1 MKMKNFSFGATVLA
15 ILLCACQSKEKEQQY
30 TITASMQV
38 FEDNGIVV
46 DSIVLM
52 DSEGNKLQSATNI
65 KKELK
70 MKGTT
75 DKSELASLVLYIK
88 YGENEEENHSSNVD
102 FILEPGDI
110 VMDTEAG
117 LFKGTPLNDAV
128 WEFQQK
134 IYNAYQNGGEGIEE
148 ILRQYVNEHKD
159 DASCPLIMSTDVP
172 DLVDASVMSELWEMC
187 SEKNK
192 QTEAMQAL
200 KAKIDKKSLTA
211 AGKNFTDFEA
221 EYDGKVQ
228 RLSDYVGKGK
238 YVLVDFW
245 ASWCGP
251 CRRAIRNHMLDLWAQ
266 NSDKI
271 NIVGIAVW
279 EDGIEDTKKAMK
291 ELGVTWP
298 VIFTGGRG
306 EESPTTG
313 YGVTGIPT
321 LMVLSPDGTI
331 IYKGFGVEGAIEALL
346 R

>member
-1 MKMKNFSFGATVLA
+1 MKKITLYAGVAIAA
-15 ILLCACQSKEKEQQY
+15 ILAASCGSKPSVNWKEA
-30 TITASMQV
+30 I
-38 FEDNGIVV
+38 
-46 DSIVLM
+46 
-52 DSEGNKLQSATNI
+52 
-65 KKELK
+65 
-70 MKGTT
+70 
-75 DKSELASLVLYIK
+75 SELEEKAEQAYYDESLKTEDEKDAAYYAVLQEAFEAHKKDSLGLYAFTELVRVSWDLETVRKNYASACDLIK
-88 YGENEEENHSSNVD
+88 ENARVKQY
-102 FILEPGDI
+102 
-110 VMDTEAG
+110 VG
-117 LFKGTPLNDAV
+117 LRENDAITSV
-128 WEFQQK
+128 GTKYVDITGTELC
-134 IYNAYQNGGEGIEE
+134 NA
-148 ILRQYVNEHKD
+148 
-159 DASCPLIMSTDVP
+159 A
-172 DLVDASVMSELWEMC
+172 
-187 SEKNK
+187 
-192 QTEAMQAL
+192 
-200 KAKIDKKSLTA
+200 
-211 AGKNFTDFEA
+211 EA
-221 EYDGKVQ
+221 EQVTEGGMLILSNFVGNGKPT
-228 RLSDYVGKGK
+228 
-238 YVLVDFW
+238 LVDFW